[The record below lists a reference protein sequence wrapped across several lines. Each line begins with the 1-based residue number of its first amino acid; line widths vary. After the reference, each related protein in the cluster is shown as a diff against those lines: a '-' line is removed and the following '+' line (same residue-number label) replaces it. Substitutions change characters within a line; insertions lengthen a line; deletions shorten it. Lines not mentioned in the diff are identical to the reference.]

1 MISCKMQ
8 LELMQ
13 RMLILNEETM
23 KLFKRNKF
31 FPQDRIAMRIAAR
44 HGMTYEYKL
53 ARRKRLDP
61 IEALEDWDLMTP
73 EDYALFNIK

>member
-1 MISCKMQ
+1 
-8 LELMQ
+8 
-13 RMLILNEETM
+13 MLLLNYLNM
-23 KLFKRNKF
+23 SIFKGNKF
-31 FPQDRIAMRIAAR
+31 FHQDRIAMRIAAR

>member
-1 MISCKMQ
+1 MSI
-8 LELMQ
+8 
-13 RMLILNEETM
+13 
-23 KLFKRNKF
+23 FKGNKF
-31 FPQDRIAMRIAAR
+31 FHQDRIAMRIAAR

-53 ARRKRLDP
+53 ARMKLLNP

>member
-8 LELMQ
+8 LGLM
-13 RMLILNEETM
+13 RKMLILNEVTM

>member
-1 MISCKMQ
+1 
-8 LELMQ
+8 
-13 RMLILNEETM
+13 M
-23 KLFKRNKF
+23 KLFKRNNF

>member
-1 MISCKMQ
+1 
-8 LELMQ
+8 
-13 RMLILNEETM
+13 MLILNEVTM

-53 ARRKRLDP
+53 ARRKRLDT

>member
-8 LELMQ
+8 LGLMQ
-13 RMLILNEETM
+13 RMLILNEVTM

-61 IEALEDWDLMTP
+61 IEALEDWDLMNP

>member
-1 MISCKMQ
+1 
-8 LELMQ
+8 
-13 RMLILNEETM
+13 MLILNKVTM

-31 FPQDRIAMRIAAR
+31 FPQDRIAMRIAAH